1 VAAGLPLPFLA
12 IELIRFRDLEQEFI
26 ALGRASRAERFP
38 PALTRLT
45 FRRND
50 ETIILDTQLDP
61 VAQPALLDEGLRNA
75 DAAGIANTN
84 QLCSNLA
91 GCQSGDSPHY
101 LTARQCD
108 VQAGTRHG
116 LEPEQTIPLPLGP
129 GEEQNSTL

>member
-1 VAAGLPLPFLA
+1 VAAGLPLPFLT

-38 PALTRLT
+38 PALMRPT

-75 DAAGIANTN
+75 DAAEIAIRT
-84 QLCSNLA
+84 S
-91 GCQSGDSPHY
+91 S
-101 LTARQCD
+101 ARIWQ
-108 VQAGTRHG
+108 VAN
-116 LEPEQTIPLPLGP
+116 PEIRPT
-129 GEEQNSTL
+129 T